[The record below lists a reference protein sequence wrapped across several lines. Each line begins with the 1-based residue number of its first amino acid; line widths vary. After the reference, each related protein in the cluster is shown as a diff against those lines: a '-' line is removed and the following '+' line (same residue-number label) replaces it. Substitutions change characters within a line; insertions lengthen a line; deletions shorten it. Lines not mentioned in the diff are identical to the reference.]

1 MAHGLDSVNSFKF
14 KSVIRGFHVYQK
26 VLEPQLNEEL
36 HCLLEPVNEYDKKC
50 SCIVRDDQIVGHI
63 PQVNSKV
70 CAFYIRRGGTIK
82 CRVIGK
88 RQHGLGLE
96 IPCIYI
102 FKGNEK
108 DTNALISLLKS

>member
-1 MAHGLDSVNSFKF
+1 MLILSNSSQLFVDF
-14 KSVIRGFHVYQK
+14 MCIQK
-26 VLEPQLNEEL
+26 VWEPQLNKEL
-36 HCLLEPVNEYDKKC
+36 HCMLELANEYDKNAVA
-50 SCIVRDDQIVGHI
+50 IVRDDQIVGHI

-70 CAFYIRRGGTIK
+70 CAFYIRQGGTIK

-96 IPCIYI
+96 IPCTYI